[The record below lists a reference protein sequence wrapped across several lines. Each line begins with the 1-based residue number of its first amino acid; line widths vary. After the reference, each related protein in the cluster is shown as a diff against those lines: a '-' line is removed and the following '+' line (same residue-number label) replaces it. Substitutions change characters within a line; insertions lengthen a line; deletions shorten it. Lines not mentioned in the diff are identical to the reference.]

1 MEVNSYIDQ
10 LTLLFWQYGPKVL
23 SALFILLVGFWVIRK
38 FSQGFNSF
46 LRARKIDES
55 LRPFFGTMID
65 TGMKV
70 ILLIVVA
77 STVGIQTTS
86 FIAIFSAVAFA
97 VGFAL
102 QGSLGNFASGVL
114 VLLLRPYKVGDH
126 LVVAGNAGRVTEI
139 QIFNTILTTQ
149 QGKKIIIPN
158 SKMTEGAIENIPE
171 ELEVQAEIALLV
183 NSNTPLD
190 ILRAAA
196 ATMAKN
202 CPHSLEGH
210 ESSVQVNG
218 ISRDDMKVHI
228 ACWTLGGRYEDT
240 LAWMYEAAKEE
251 FEVRGIELAK
261 ERRRDIAG

>member
-10 LTLLFWQYGPKVL
+10 LTLLAWQYGPKVL
-23 SALFILLVGFWVIRK
+23 SALFILVVGFWVIRK
-38 FSQGFNSF
+38 ISQGFNAF
-46 LRARKIDES
+46 MRARKIDES
-55 LRPFFGTMID
+55 LRPFFGTLTD

-70 ILLIVVA
+70 VLLLVVA

-114 VLLLRPYKVGDH
+114 VLLFRPYKVGDH
-126 LVVAGNAGRVTEI
+126 LVVAEKSGRVTEI
-139 QIFNTILTTQ
+139 QIFNTVLTTQ

-183 NSNTPLD
+183 EANTPLD

-202 CPHSLEGH
+202 CPYALKNR
-210 ESSVQVNG
+210 ESSVHIHG
-218 ISRDDMKVHI
+218 ISRDDMKIHI
-228 ACWTLGGRYEDT
+228 TCWTLGEHYDDT
-240 LAWMYEAAKEE
+240 LTWMYEAAKEE
-251 FEVRGIELAK
+251 FEVRNIGLAK
-261 ERRRDIAG
+261 ERRRDI

>member
-1 MEVNSYIDQ
+1 
-10 LTLLFWQYGPKVL
+10 
-23 SALFILLVGFWVIRK
+23 LFILVIGFWVIRK
-38 FSQGFNSF
+38 FSQGFNTF
-46 LRARKIDES
+46 LRARKVDES
-55 LRPFFGTMID
+55 LRPFFGTLID

-70 ILLIVVA
+70 VLLLVVA

-86 FIAIFSAVAFA
+86 FIAIFSAIAFA

-114 VLLLRPYKVGDH
+114 VLLFRPYKVGDH
-126 LVVAGNAGRVTEI
+126 LVVADKSGRVTEI
-139 QIFNTILTTQ
+139 QIFNTVLTTP

-171 ELEVQAEIALLV
+171 ELEVQAEISLLV
-183 NSNTPLD
+183 DSNTPVD

-202 CPHSLEGH
+202 CPYSIKNR
-210 ESSVQVNG
+210 ESSVHIHG

-228 ACWTLGGRYEDT
+228 SCWTLGEHYDDT
-240 LAWMYEAAKEE
+240 LTWMFEAAKVE
-251 FEVRGIELAK
+251 FEVRNIELAK
-261 ERRRDIAG
+261 ERRRDMAG